1 MFSQA
6 VNAKISATAAAA
18 NKNLWVVLRD
28 ILTSLTFKRESQ
40 RKTETY
46 L

>member
-1 MFSQA
+1 MFWQA
-6 VNAKISATAAAA
+6 SNAKITASAAAA

-28 ILTSLTFKRESQ
+28 ILTSLTVKRESQ